1 MSINLI
7 STPIAYTGNNVKNIA
22 ANKISIASS
31 FESTLK
37 NAITKESGIVANTA
51 ISNSVITDAD
61 KSATSCGCEIDDE
74 GNVIE
79 LCSDHEEEANSTIT
93 MTCSDCLKKDECSH
107 YLNGGP
113 ELTFTISKETA
124 VSHGLLP
131 LEAGKKHMSGIKQSV
146 CPVCGS
152 MRSEDGVCPMCSMSF
167 AYRTDIRR

>member
-1 MSINLI
+1 MSINLM
-7 STPIAYTGNNVKNIA
+7 STPITYTDNNAKNIA
-22 ANKISIASS
+22 ANKRSVASS
-31 FESTLK
+31 FESALK
-37 NAITKESGIVANTA
+37 NAIAEKSGIVANTA

-74 GNVIE
+74 GNVVE
-79 LCSDHEEEANSTIT
+79 LCSDHEEGTDSTIT
-93 MTCSDCLKKDECSH
+93 MTCSDCLKKDECGH

-113 ELTFTISKETA
+113 ELTFTVSKESA

-131 LEAGKKHMSGIKQSV
+131 LETGNKQMSGIKQSA

-152 MRSEDGVCPMCSMSF
+152 MISEDGACPMCSVSF